1 MKKLHRVIVLLF
13 TLFVSF
19 ALVPSAFAHPLGN
32 FTINQY
38 AGLNISRE
46 KVLLDY
52 VLDMAEIPAFQEI
65 ATFDANGNG
74 VADPSE
80 VAGFHAEKCASLQ
93 PDLNLLLN
101 HKAVVLTLT
110 SSFVEFPVGVGGLPT
125 LRLNCTFEAAPP
137 SGEISHLSFS
147 NTA

>member
-1 MKKLHRVIVLLF
+1 MKNFRRIFISLL
-13 TLFVSF
+13 TVVVSF
-19 ALVPSAFAHPLGN
+19 VFVPVAFAHPLGN
-32 FTINQY
+32 FTINHY
-38 AGLNISRE
+38 TGLQVRPDSISI
-46 KVLLDY
+46 DY